1 MNKYLTKIASL
12 NNTFADMSEDE
23 MIRSSNPAWMT
34 EHIARKYGHPE
45 FTPGQI
51 ASHNLE
57 HGDRASVRGILHG
70 IGGAALGG
78 AAGYGAGALVN
89 KAKFIGSSLPR
100 GLGII
105 GASAGAF
112 TGIVDGYTRSLSNQA
127 REAHEEFGG
136 IHKKAANEF
145 KNDVANIRSKGAYR
159 TENMIARRV
168 GDDEVPRSKADDM
181 DQTSILRASG
191 RSLLTG
197 LGGAVV
203 GAVGGKMLGKLHHKM
218 KGDAI
223 STNLKN
229 AIPPGAKSY
238 FQGQKILH
246 DAETRLG
253 GIGNEGAKFAGGLG
267 ALGGLIQGERASRR
281 NQVNEM
287 YDRHGITRK

>member
-1 MNKYLTKIASL
+1 MNRYLTKIASL

-181 DQTSILRASG
+181 DETSILRASG
-191 RSLLTG
+191 RALLTG
-197 LGGAVV
+197 LGGAAV
-203 GAVGGKMLGKLHHKM
+203 GAAGGKMLSKYLHKQKGVRIDSVLKSTRNPEVANMMRGKKIVHDLD
-218 KGDAI
+218 GQLGVGNDA
-223 STNLKN
+223 
-229 AIPPGAKSY
+229 AK
-238 FQGQKILH
+238 
-246 DAETRLG
+246 LG
-253 GIGNEGAKFAGGLG
+253 GGLG
-267 ALGGLIQGERASRR
+267 ALGGLIQGDRASRK
-281 NQVNEM
+281 NQVNEI
-287 YDRHGITRK
+287 YDRHGIARK